1 MAHQVDDW
9 QARDEVEMRSY
20 RIVEVISNLHKNYVV
35 HLYEAGIE
43 EEKQLVFE
51 SRDRAEEA
59 ALHYVTEYS
68 GYLPFDDE

>member
-9 QARDEVEMRSY
+9 QAGDEVEMRSY
-20 RIVEVISNLHKNYVV
+20 RIVEVISNLHNNYVV

-43 EEKQLVFE
+43 EEKRLVFE

-59 ALHYVTEYS
+59 AIHYVTEYD

>member
-1 MAHQVDDW
+1 VAHQVDDW

>member
-1 MAHQVDDW
+1 
-9 QARDEVEMRSY
+9 MRSY